1 MKKFTYM
8 IKADFAMHFGPAGR
22 LAEIA
27 RCYPDS
33 TAIIEMGTRSANISR
48 PMKVATMGIR
58 KGDVVTVSADGP
70 SEVDLIDV
78 LYQYFEDAM

>member
-27 RCYPDS
+27 RCYPDT
-33 TAIIEMGTRSANISR
+33 TAILEMGERIANISR
-48 PMKVATMGIR
+48 PLKVATMGIR
-58 KGDVVTVSADGP
+58 KGDQVTVTTEGP
-70 SEVDLIDV
+70 SETELLDV

>member
-1 MKKFTYM
+1 MKTFTYL
-8 IKADFAMHFGPAGR
+8 ITNEFAMHFGPAGR

-33 TAIIEMGTRSANISR
+33 TAIIEMGNRSANISR

-58 KGDVVTVSADGP
+58 KGDQVTVSADGP
-70 SEVDLIDV
+70 SENELLDV
-78 LYQYFEDAM
+78 LYQYFEGAM